1 MCREQRVSGESA
13 ILTSLGDVFHLDFYN
28 GSLSYFG
35 FSWSVR
41 SALHFG
47 ILVNSAGSAA
57 LKDKMEKDA
66 KHNNLVEA
74 EDGAW

>member
-1 MCREQRVSGESA
+1 
-13 ILTSLGDVFHLDFYN
+13 
-28 GSLSYFG
+28 
-35 FSWSVR
+35 VR